1 MKKTIIAAAFVTAI
15 SAGHAYAAANNASA
29 TADASS
35 TIIQPVTILKNNDL
49 AFGRIVKPAS
59 GSGNVEITNAADS
72 IVASNGAVA
81 LSGIA
86 TSRAKFTISGEGA
99 QSVSIVVPPTV
110 TMSNGT
116 STIDVALSGDLGT
129 STVLSGA
136 LGDTG
141 TAALN
146 VGGSFTLPSTTK
158 TGVYTGTFQVDVAY
172 Q

>member
-1 MKKTIIAAAFVTAI
+1 MKKTILFAAAALGTLYAGTAF
-15 SAGHAYAAANNASA
+15 AAPNASSA

-35 TIIQPVTILKNNDL
+35 TIIQPVTIAKNNDL

-59 GSGNVEITNAADS
+59 GTGSVAIANTADS
-72 IVASNGAVA
+72 VNATGAVA
-81 LSGIA
+81 LSGIT
-86 TSRAKFTISGEGA
+86 TSRAKFTISGEGG
-99 QSVSIVVPPTV
+99 QSVSVSVPASV
-110 TMSNGT
+110 TMSNGADT
-116 STIDVALSGDLGT
+116 LDVTLDGDLGT
-129 STVLSGA
+129 STTLSGA

-146 VGGSFTLPSTTK
+146 VGGSFSLASTTK